1 MPAIEAAHAG
11 AQGKG
16 FAAVADEIK
25 NLAKDSEDATAKI
38 SLLTTA
44 IASSIVET
52 VSLLE
57 QAMSQA
63 RVNISRLLAVAE
75 ETANSSERT
84 QQMHNSMH
92 GMVQLINEQEH
103 AVSGI
108 NGTVNGLCELSEGS
122 KQQTEWLHDL
132 SGELNVAATGLNS
145 VVARF
150 RLEPSTSV

>member
-1 MPAIEAAHAG
+1 
-11 AQGKG
+11 
-16 FAAVADEIK
+16 
-25 NLAKDSEDATAKI
+25 
-38 SLLTTA
+38 
-44 IASSIVET
+44 
-52 VSLLE
+52 
-57 QAMSQA
+57 
-63 RVNISRLLAVAE
+63 
-75 ETANSSERT
+75 
-84 QQMHNSMH
+84 MH

-108 NGTVNGLCELSEGS
+108 NGTVSGLYELSEGS